1 MGSASC
7 PHKART
13 FEYVRGVR
21 IVGAWVHHRLRLI
34 ARFDRMEVGKGEVG
48 ILGRRKPN
56 RGQNI
61 LELIAGPVASDVLFG
76 IPDADDVKGRHL
88 RPRSGAAIRRS
99 GSRRLGSRSARAPG
113 HKTAS
118 IVYVAVK
125 AGSSRQLI
133 LPARTALRSD
143 LRESG

>member
-1 MGSASC
+1 
-7 PHKART
+7 
-13 FEYVRGVR
+13 
-21 IVGAWVHHRLRLI
+21 VGAWVHHRLRLI

-61 LELIAGPVASDVLFG
+61 LELIAGPAASDVLFG
-76 IPDADDVKGRHL
+76 IPDADDVKGAISDRAVVPQFAEAGRTASAPDQRVRPVI
-88 RPRSGAAIRRS
+88 RPRQF
-99 GSRRLGSRSARAPG
+99 
-113 HKTAS
+113 
-118 IVYVAVK
+118 VYVAVK

>member
-61 LELIAGPVASDVLFG
+61 LELIA
-76 IPDADDVKGRHL
+76 
-88 RPRSGAAIRRS
+88 
-99 GSRRLGSRSARAPG
+99 
-113 HKTAS
+113 
-118 IVYVAVK
+118 
-125 AGSSRQLI
+125 
-133 LPARTALRSD
+133 
-143 LRESG
+143 